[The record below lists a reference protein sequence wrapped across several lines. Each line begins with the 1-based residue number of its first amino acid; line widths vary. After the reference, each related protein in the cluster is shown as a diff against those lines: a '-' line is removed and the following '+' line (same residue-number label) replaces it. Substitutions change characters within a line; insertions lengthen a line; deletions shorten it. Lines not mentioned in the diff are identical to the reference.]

1 MDTAKH
7 YTPAEEKA
15 NMLTHLLGIVIV
27 AGGMILMFRTVLH
40 SGTRLLIGAAVFE
53 LCLLAMYGASTL
65 YHLTAEGS
73 RKQFRRRLDH
83 SAIYLLIAGT
93 YTPILLTAVPTASG
107 GWALAF
113 IWIAAAVGI
122 ALKFF
127 FPGRFHK
134 LAVVL
139 YLVMGWF
146 CILLIRQMIAGM
158 TPAALGFLIAGG
170 VIYTAGVGFYLCR
183 KPFAHAVWH
192 LFVLTGS
199 ILHFYAVLNLA

>member
-1 MDTAKH
+1 VDSAKH

-15 NMLTHLLGIVIV
+15 NMLTHLLGIAIV
-27 AGGMILMFRTVLH
+27 AGGMALMFRPVLH
-40 SGTRLLIGAAVFE
+40 SGARLLIGAAIFE
-53 LCLLAMYGASTL
+53 FCLLAMYGASTL
-65 YHLTAEGS
+65 YHLTKDGA
-73 RKQFRRRLDH
+73 RKQFCRRLDH

-93 YTPILLTAVPTASG
+93 YTPILLTAVPTALG
-107 GWALAF
+107 GWALAV
-113 IWIAAAVGI
+113 IWIAASVGI

-134 LAVVL
+134 LAVAL
-139 YLVMGWF
+139 YLVMGWL
-146 CILLIRQMIAGM
+146 CVLLIRQMIAGM
-158 TPAALGFLIAGG
+158 TPQALGFLIAGG
-170 VIYTAGVGFYLCR
+170 IVYTAGVGFYLCR

>member
-53 LCLLAMYGASTL
+53 LCLLAMYGTSTL

-93 YTPILLTAVPTASG
+93 YTPILLPPFQRLPADGRLLSSG
-107 GWALAF
+107 LRRLSGSHSNSSFPDVFTNWQSCS
-113 IWIAAAVGI
+113 IW
-122 ALKFF
+122 
-127 FPGRFHK
+127 
-134 LAVVL
+134 
-139 YLVMGWF
+139 
-146 CILLIRQMIAGM
+146 
-158 TPAALGFLIAGG
+158 
-170 VIYTAGVGFYLCR
+170 
-183 KPFAHAVWH
+183 
-192 LFVLTGS
+192 
-199 ILHFYAVLNLA
+199 